1 MHVYHRLAVVA
12 DNEEEA
18 KNTAVHFAE
27 EQGWSDWC
35 CILEEDRINEEECKI
50 ATNFKD
56 NPEIFNKLIKQA
68 CEWTQAT
75 VNLAVELY
83 GDVPLKDLLTN
94 PKYDFKSFKG
104 SLQELTQAERET
116 YLNESLAIYKV
127 TRALRILNDE
137 YDSDTMFY
145 DTVEYTPNPK
155 WVDERSKT
163 DPDKQ
168 WIVIVDYHF

>member
-1 MHVYHRLAVVA
+1 M
-12 DNEEEA
+12 
-18 KNTAVHFAE
+18 
-27 EQGWSDWC
+27 
-35 CILEEDRINEEECKI
+35 
-50 ATNFKD
+50 
-56 NPEIFNKLIKQA
+56 
-68 CEWTQAT
+68 
-75 VNLAVELY
+75 NLAVELY

-116 YLNESLAIYKV
+116 YLKESLAIYKV
-127 TRALRILNDE
+127 TRALRIMNEE